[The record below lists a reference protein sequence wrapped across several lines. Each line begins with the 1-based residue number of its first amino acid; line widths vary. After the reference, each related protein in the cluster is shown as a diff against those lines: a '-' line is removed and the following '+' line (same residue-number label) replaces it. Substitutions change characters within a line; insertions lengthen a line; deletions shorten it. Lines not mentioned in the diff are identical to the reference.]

1 MDYGEVKKMIH
12 MSRGEKVFSLFNYG
26 FMVLLLVLMLYPFW
40 YLFMGS
46 ISDAKLAAGGGLF
59 LIPAGFSL
67 DAYKAILNNSSFLS
81 SLKTTVIVTL
91 AGTFLG
97 TFFTATT
104 AYAISKKRLRG
115 GGLVSFL
122 ILFTML
128 FNGGLVPSYL
138 LVKMLGMM
146 NTYWALIL
154 PNLLSAFNI
163 FVMRSFFKGIPDTLE
178 EAAKIDGANDLTIFF
193 KIVLPLSKPVL
204 ATIGL
209 FIAVFYWNDF
219 FSTILYISDKEKW
232 QLQAFLRDIISNTAQ
247 VVKSSGGVGMGMQS
261 SVSEFTVR
269 MASIIVATLPI
280 LVVYP
285 FLQKH
290 FAKGAMIGSI
300 KG

>member
-1 MDYGEVKKMIH
+1 MMH
-12 MSRGEKVFSLFNYG
+12 LSRGEKIFSVFNYF
-26 FMVLLLVLMLYPFW
+26 FMCMLIVLMVYPFW
-40 YLFMGS
+40 YLVMGS

-59 LIPAGFSL
+59 LIPAGFSTE
-67 DAYKAILNNSSFLS
+67 AYKAILNNASFISSF
-81 SLKTTVIVTL
+81 KTTVFVTVV
-91 AGTFLG
+91 GTFLG

-104 AYAISKKRLRG
+104 AYAISKNRLRG
-115 GGLVSFL
+115 GGVVSFL

-138 LVKMLGMM
+138 LVRMLGLM
-146 NTYWALIL
+146 NSYWALIL

-193 KIVLPLSKPVL
+193 KVVLPLSKPVL

-219 FSTILYISDKEKW
+219 FSTVLYISDKEKW

-247 VVKSSGGVGMGMQS
+247 VVKSSSGVGMGMQT

-269 MASIIVATLPI
+269 MASIVVATIPI
-280 LVVYP
+280 LIVYP

>member
-1 MDYGEVKKMIH
+1 MIH
-12 MSRGEKVFSLFNYG
+12 MSKGEKLFSMFNYG
-26 FMVLLLVLMLYPFW
+26 LMGLLLILMIYPFW
-40 YLFMGS
+40 YLLMGS

-138 LVKMLGMM
+138 LVKMLNLM

-178 EAAKIDGANDLTIFF
+178 EAAKIDGANDLTVFF

-219 FSTILYISDKEKW
+219 FSTILYISDKDKW

-247 VVKSSGGVGMGMQS
+247 VVKSSSGVGMGMQS

-269 MASIIVATLPI
+269 MASIIVATVPI

>member
-1 MDYGEVKKMIH
+1 
-12 MSRGEKVFSLFNYG
+12 MSRGEKLFSLFNYL
-26 FMVLLLVLMLYPFW
+26 FMIVLLILMLYPFW
-40 YLFMGS
+40 YLMMGS

-67 DAYKAILNNSSFLS
+67 DAYKAILSNSSFLS

-138 LVKMLGMM
+138 LVKMLNMM
-146 NTYWALIL
+146 NTIWALIL

-247 VVKSSGGVGMGMQS
+247 VVKSSSGVGMGMQS

-269 MASIIVATLPI
+269 MASIIVATTPI
-280 LVVYP
+280 LIVYP

>member
-1 MDYGEVKKMIH
+1 MH
-12 MSRGEKVFSLFNYG
+12 MSRGEKLFSLFNYL
-26 FMVLLLVLMLYPFW
+26 FMIVLLILMLYPFW
-40 YLFMGS
+40 YLMMGS

-67 DAYKAILNNSSFLS
+67 DAYKAILSNSSFLS

-138 LVKMLGMM
+138 LVKMLNMM
-146 NTYWALIL
+146 NTIWALIL

-247 VVKSSGGVGMGMQS
+247 VVKSSSGVGMGMQS

-269 MASIIVATLPI
+269 MASIIVATTPI
-280 LVVYP
+280 LIVYP

>member
-1 MDYGEVKKMIH
+1 MH

>member
-1 MDYGEVKKMIH
+1 
-12 MSRGEKVFSLFNYG
+12 MSKGEKLFSMFNYG
-26 FMVLLLVLMLYPFW
+26 LMGLLLILMIYPFW
-40 YLFMGS
+40 YLLMGS

-138 LVKMLGMM
+138 LVKMLNLM

-178 EAAKIDGANDLTIFF
+178 EAAKIDGANDLTVFF

-219 FSTILYISDKEKW
+219 FSTILYISDKDKW

-247 VVKSSGGVGMGMQS
+247 VVKSSSGVGMGMQS

-269 MASIIVATLPI
+269 MASIIVATVPI

>member
-1 MDYGEVKKMIH
+1 MIH